1 VGQTTDNEGRFAGLV
16 VRVLDR
22 LDSVQEEA
30 ALDIFGKCDEYTLSG
45 EVQAAGIY
53 PYYRSIS
60 SPQDPVVVMDG
71 EEVVMLGSNNYLGLT
86 NHPEVKEASAA
97 ALMKYGTG
105 CAGSRLLNGT
115 LDIHVEMEER
125 LAAFMRRDA
134 VLSYSTGYMVN
145 VGVLSCLLGR
155 HDTVFLDSLDHASII
170 DGTRLSFGKSV
181 KYKHNDMA
189 DLASKLENVATDRG
203 RMIVSDG
210 IFSME
215 GDLCNLPELVRLKK
229 QHGTRLMID
238 DAHSLGVLGE
248 NGRGTGEH
256 FGLEQE
262 VDLVMGTF
270 SKSLAAIGGF
280 IAGDEPVIEYLK
292 HNSRAGIF
300 SAAPPP
306 SSCAAVIKAIEIL
319 EREPERRKQLWENT
333 EYMQREIQALG
344 FDTGVSNS
352 PVIPMVV
359 GDDVVAF
366 TFAARLQDEG
376 VFANP
381 VITPAVPTGGALIR
395 TSYMATH
402 RRPHLDRALEALAKV
417 GRELN
422 VI

>member
-1 VGQTTDNEGRFAGLV
+1 M
-16 VRVLDR
+16 
-22 LDSVQEEA
+22 
-30 ALDIFGKCDEYTLSG
+30 DIFAKCDQYTLSR
-45 EVQAAGIY
+45 EVRAAGVY
-53 PYYRSIS
+53 PYYRAIS
-60 SPQDPVVVMDG
+60 SSQDPVVVMDG
-71 EEVVMLGSNNYLGLT
+71 EKVVMLGSNNYLGLT
-86 NHPEVKEASAA
+86 SDPEVKEAAAA

-134 VLSYSTGYMVN
+134 VLSFSTGYMVN
-145 VGVLSCLLGR
+145 VGVLSALLGR
-155 HDTVFLDSLDHASII
+155 HDTAFLDSLDHASII

-181 KYKHNDMA
+181 KFKHNDMA
-189 DLASKLENVATDRG
+189 DLAAKLKNVATDRG

-215 GDLCNLPELVRLKK
+215 GDICNLPELVRLKNE
-229 QHGTRLMID
+229 HGTRLMID

-248 NGRGTGEH
+248 HGRGTAEH
-256 FGLEQE
+256 FGLEHE

-280 IAGDEPVIEYLK
+280 IAGDDQVIEYLK

-306 SSCAAVIKAIEIL
+306 SSCAAVIKALEII

-333 EYMQREIQALG
+333 AYMKRELKGLG
-344 FDTGVSNS
+344 FDTGDSAS

-359 GDDVVAF
+359 GEDITAF

-381 VITPAVPTGGALIR
+381 VITPAVPQGEALIR

-417 GRELN
+417 GRELG